1 MDTKFTIKNFRV
13 FDENGVSFDLRP
25 LTILTGCN
33 SSGKSSIVKA
43 LLLLNDFLSQIK
55 NAIDKGNEVE
65 LADYK
70 IDFYKYPLNLL
81 GRFDKTVHEGS
92 ENHRITMEYVTY
104 SRMISKDVTVQLV
117 FAADAN
123 DGLNNAYLHR
133 ITISTVD
140 GVVYASDRNEPV
152 VCNLNIIKDA
162 FLEFLPMEF
171 AVHNYCGLESAHE
184 FGWYDGNEIPDAE
197 YESQKKEML
206 SYLGE
211 CEKTRLSDVLKYV
224 RSAKQRDSIVGRH
237 KIDLKVP
244 EWTIQ
249 NGSLFRIPVIDRL
262 NTVAKDSIMEF
273 VDKEFLQNKSK
284 EEVFA
289 SHKIL
294 KDFVNS
300 DFITFGDYFK
310 QFENQYLEQINEF
323 HESLHMFYENG
334 LSLFGWNINIEEQH
348 YLCSVYDEPRR
359 IFGKSGKSESEEEKS
374 LRHSKE
380 IQEWEARPVSF
391 GMVYEVVMGWNYTAG
406 SEGETV
412 YYDIKM
418 RGWEYY
424 EHRMLSLLD
433 DFARLFIQEVV
444 CPDWCGQMEYVSSSR
459 AEVKRLYTLDTKDQ
473 FSELLKRYFEAKRKL
488 GPDESR
494 DIHMLNCNPYRI
506 NSFINKWI
514 KRFGIGESISAEPDS
529 DGVGI
534 KIWIIKDND
543 KKSLL
548 ADEGFGLTQLV
559 SILLQIETAILSAKG
574 KRINYYE
581 GLKDLDGYDAGF
593 QYEINTIAVEE
604 PEIHLH
610 PAYQSLLADMMVEAY
625 KKYNVHFIVET
636 HSEYLIRKLQVLVAG
651 KGNEEDMQISND
663 EISIL
668 YVNSPK
674 VVAETGDPQV
684 KQIRIKE
691 DGCLDS
697 PFGTGFFDEADNQ
710 AMELLRI
717 KAIGK

>member
-13 FDENGVSFDLRP
+13 FDENGVSFDLKP

-43 LLLLNDFLSQIK
+43 LLLLNGFLSQIK

-81 GRFDKTVHEGS
+81 GRFDNTVHEGS

-117 FAADAN
+117 FVADDN
-123 DGLNNAYLHR
+123 DGLNNAYLHG

-162 FLEFLPMEF
+162 FLEFLPMEYV
-171 AVHNYCGLESAHE
+171 VHNYSGLKGAHE
-184 FGWYDGNEIPDAE
+184 FGWYDGNEIPKDE
-197 YESQKKEML
+197 YENQKKEML
-206 SYLGE
+206 SYLGK

-224 RSAKQRDSIVGRH
+224 RSAKQSDSIVVRH

-249 NGSLFRIPVIDRL
+249 NGSLFRIPIIDRL
-262 NTVAKDSIMEF
+262 NTVGKDSIMDF
-273 VDKEFLQNKSK
+273 VDKELLQNKSK

-294 KDFVNS
+294 N
-300 DFITFGDYFK
+300 DFIGSDCHTFGDYFK
-310 QFENQYLEQINEF
+310 QFENQYLEQVNEYNQ
-323 HESLHMFYENG
+323 HLHMFREEG
-334 LSLFGWNINIEEQH
+334 LSLFRWNINIEEQF
-348 YLCSVYDEPRR
+348 YSRLRVYDEPSRR
-359 IFGKSGKSESEEEKS
+359 IGKKGKSESEEEKTM
-374 LRHSKE
+374 RHSKE
-380 IQEWEARPVSF
+380 IQEWEARPISF
-391 GMVYEVVMGWNYTAG
+391 GMVYEVVMGWNSSAG

-444 CPDWCGQMEYVSSSR
+444 CPDWCGTLEYVSSSR
-459 AEVKRLYTLDTKDQ
+459 AEVKRLYTLDIKDQ

-488 GPDESR
+488 GPDDSR
-494 DIHMLNCNPYRI
+494 DVHMLNCNPYKI
-506 NSFINKWI
+506 NSFINKWVQQ
-514 KRFGIGESISAEPDS
+514 FGIGESISAEPDS

-534 KIWIIKDND
+534 KIWITKDND

-548 ADEGFGLTQLV
+548 ADEGFGITQLV

-574 KRINYYE
+574 ERINYYE
-581 GLKDLDGYDAGF
+581 GLEDLDGYDGGF

-651 KGNEEDMQISND
+651 KGNEEDLQISND

-684 KQIRIKE
+684 KQIEICA
-691 DGCLDS
+691 DGYLDDT
-697 PFGTGFFDEADNQ
+697 FGEGFFDEATKLSHKL
-710 AMELLRI
+710 M
-717 KAIGK
+717 

>member
-13 FDENGVSFDLRP
+13 FDEKGVSFDLKP

-65 LADYK
+65 LANYK

-92 ENHRITMEYVTY
+92 ENHRITMEYVAY

-117 FAADAN
+117 FAADDN

-133 ITISTVD
+133 ITISTAD
-140 GVVYASDRNEPV
+140 GVVYASDRNERV
-152 VCNLNIIKDA
+152 VCNLNVIKDA

-184 FGWYDGNEIPDAE
+184 FGWYDGNKIPDAE

-206 SYLGE
+206 SYLGK

-224 RSAKQRDSIVGRH
+224 RSAKWSDSIVVRH

-249 NGSLFRIPVIDRL
+249 NGSLFRIPIIDRL
-262 NTVAKDSIMEF
+262 NTVAKDSIMDF
-273 VDKEFLQNKSK
+273 VDKELLQNKSK

-294 KDFVNS
+294 N
-300 DFITFGDYFK
+300 DFIGSDCHTFGDYFK
-310 QFENQYLEQINEF
+310 QFENQYLEQVNEYNQD
-323 HESLHMFYENG
+323 LHMFREGG
-334 LSLFGWNINIEEQH
+334 LSLFRWNINIEEQF
-348 YLCSVYDEPRR
+348 YSRLCIYDEHKLKS
-359 IFGKSGKSESEEEKS
+359 FGKIGKAESEDEKK
-374 LRHSKE
+374 LRNIKR
-380 IQEWEARPVSF
+380 IKEWEALPISF
-391 GMVYEVVMGWNYTAG
+391 GMVYEVVMGWNCTAG

-444 CPDWCGQMEYVSSSR
+444 CPD
-459 AEVKRLYTLDTKDQ
+459 
-473 FSELLKRYFEAKRKL
+473 
-488 GPDESR
+488 
-494 DIHMLNCNPYRI
+494 
-506 NSFINKWI
+506 
-514 KRFGIGESISAEPDS
+514 
-529 DGVGI
+529 
-534 KIWIIKDND
+534 
-543 KKSLL
+543 
-548 ADEGFGLTQLV
+548 
-559 SILLQIETAILSAKG
+559 
-574 KRINYYE
+574 
-581 GLKDLDGYDAGF
+581 
-593 QYEINTIAVEE
+593 
-604 PEIHLH
+604 
-610 PAYQSLLADMMVEAY
+610 
-625 KKYNVHFIVET
+625 
-636 HSEYLIRKLQVLVAG
+636 
-651 KGNEEDMQISND
+651 
-663 EISIL
+663 
-668 YVNSPK
+668 
-674 VVAETGDPQV
+674 
-684 KQIRIKE
+684 
-691 DGCLDS
+691 
-697 PFGTGFFDEADNQ
+697 
-710 AMELLRI
+710 
-717 KAIGK
+717 